1 MAFTPIPAEDKLALF
16 LKRLAT
22 ASAYHYLAQEFDM
35 CRSKVHYVMKEVSQ
49 VFLNVFGDEVRW
61 PTREEALASVARFA
75 KKHNCPG
82 VMR

>member
-22 ASAYHYLAQEFDM
+22 AAGYFYLAQEFDM
-35 CRSKVHYVMKEVSQ
+35 CVSKVHYVMKEVTQ
-49 VFLNVFGDEVRW
+49 VFLTVFADEVRW

-75 KKHNCPG
+75 KNHNCPG
-82 VMR
+82 L